1 MSIARHTNAEGLT
14 VIHMRLPASGRKVLA
29 ATLAAIVLSSAAHFT
44 PARAQSDPDS
54 GGPPTPS
61 VDLPLQVGFAR
72 GGTAIYI
79 TPEVG
84 VDPSQGQ
91 EFVSTAQ
98 TIAKGFNANFIPTN
112 FATLPG
118 STAIRNIFVFSTQ
131 GNVLSATPTPPGPG
145 NTNAN
150 YSPLWQVNLVTF
162 NSGVTPTLLTSTTAI
177 TAAENA
183 TPPQV
188 TVTPTPIIV
197 ECSVLFSL
205 PPGGLLPA
213 SKVILKA
220 SSASA
225 GGNVTSRGIL
235 PLQTGFFDGETAL
248 YITPEVGVSSSSSF
262 FSLAQTVAE
271 GFNSNFVPTAFDTL
285 PGSGVV
291 DDIFVFTD
299 GTQGN
304 VLASAPHPA
313 GPTNTDTNY
322 SPIWQISLVT
332 FKNGHTRRVLK
343 SQAEIQAAA
352 TDGEVTITKTDIIVE
367 CSVIFTPAGGL
378 LPDARLIGNDRDQE
392 SDSNN

>member
-1 MSIARHTNAEGLT
+1 MVFNRFATVAAFVLTLALVAAPVRTNAGDK
-14 VIHMRLPASGRKVLA
+14 SN
-29 ATLAAIVLSSAAHFT
+29 S
-44 PARAQSDPDS
+44 
-54 GGPPTPS
+54 PTPR

-84 VDPSQGQ
+84 VDPSAGQ
-91 EFVSTAQ
+91 DVVTTAQ
-98 TIAKGFNANFIPTN
+98 AIAKGFNANFIPTN

-118 STAIRNIFVFSTQ
+118 SAAIRNIFVFSTQ
-131 GNVLSATPTPPGPG
+131 GNVLSATPTPAGPG

-150 YSPLWQVNLVTF
+150 YSPLWQINLVTF
-162 NSGVTPTLLTSTTAI
+162 NPGVTPTLLTSTAAI
-177 TAAENA
+177 TAAQTAN
-183 TPPQV
+183 QV

-213 SKVILKA
+213 SKVVLEA

-225 GGNVTSRGIL
+225 GGNVTTRGIL

-285 PGSGVV
+285 PGSAVV
-291 DDIFVFTD
+291 DDIFVFAD

-313 GPTNTDTNY
+313 GPTNTDTDY

-332 FKNGHTRRVLK
+332 FKNGHTHRVLK
-343 SQAEIQAAA
+343 SQAEILQAASNG
-352 TDGEVTITKTDIIVE
+352 DVTITKTDIIVE
-367 CSVIFTPAGGL
+367 CSVISTRGGGL
-378 LPDARLIGNDRDQE
+378 LPDARLITNNGNE
-392 SDSNN
+392 KSDSND

>member
-1 MSIARHTNAEGLT
+1 MIFNRFATVAAFALTLAFVAAPVRTNAGDK
-14 VIHMRLPASGRKVLA
+14 PS
-29 ATLAAIVLSSAAHFT
+29 
-44 PARAQSDPDS
+44 
-54 GGPPTPS
+54 PPTPR
-61 VDLPLQVGFAR
+61 VDLPLQIGFAR

-84 VDPSQGQ
+84 VDPSAGQ
-91 EFVSTAQ
+91 DIVSTAQ

-118 STAIRNIFVFSTQ
+118 SAAIRNIFVFTTQ
-131 GNVLSATPTPPGPG
+131 GNVLSATPTPAGPG

-162 NSGVTPTLLTSTTAI
+162 NPGVTPTLLTSTGAI
-177 TAAENA
+177 TDAENA
-183 TPPQV
+183 NQV

-213 SKVILKA
+213 SKVVLKA

-235 PLQTGFFDGETAL
+235 PLQTGFFDGATAL
-248 YITPEVGVSSSSSF
+248 YITPEVGVPPGSSF
-262 FSLAQTVAE
+262 TSLAQTVAE
-271 GFNSNFVPTAFDTL
+271 GFNSNFVPTAFATL

-332 FKNGHTRRVLK
+332 FKNGHTHRVLK
-343 SQAEIQAAA
+343 SQAEIQQAA
-352 TDGEVTITKTDIIVE
+352 TNGEVTITKTDIIVE
-367 CSVIFTPAGGL
+367 CSVIFTPEGGL
-378 LPDARLIGNDRDQE
+378 LPDARLVNNDQAQE